1 MSNLGSSQNT
11 PKPITE
17 ELSTPI
23 KVHFSLSSLYKQK
36 QDNQLKKLQL
46 ELNCSLN
53 NDIYWKEIMANL
65 IVPKS
70 KLRK

>member
-11 PKPITE
+11 SKPITE

-23 KVHFSLSSLYKQK
+23 KVHFYLSSLFIQK
-36 QDNQLKKLQL
+36 QDNLLKNLPL

-53 NDIYWKEIMANL
+53 NDIY
-65 IVPKS
+65 
-70 KLRK
+70 

>member
-11 PKPITE
+11 PKPIIE

-23 KVHFSLSSLYKQK
+23 KVHLSLSSLFKQK

-46 ELNCSLN
+46 ELNCSQN
-53 NDIYWKEIMANL
+53 NDIY
-65 IVPKS
+65 
-70 KLRK
+70 

>member
-11 PKPITE
+11 PKTIPE

-23 KVHFSLSSLYKQK
+23 KVLFHLSSLFKQK
-36 QDNQLKKLQL
+36 QDNRLKKLPL

-53 NDIYWKEIMANL
+53 NDIY
-65 IVPKS
+65 
-70 KLRK
+70 